1 MSISL
6 SGNKETDK
14 RKCHQ
19 NETSSRSDK
28 MQRKR
33 QGRQIKMLTHKILP
47 KGFSL
52 NDYIALARFRKH
64 FIIHSHA
71 GPPFWLSHPRK
82 LFSEKA

>member
-1 MSISL
+1 SISL

-19 NETSSRSDK
+19 NEASTRSDE

-33 QGRQIKMLTHKILP
+33 QGRQIKTLARNIQP

-52 NDYIALARFRKH
+52 NDYIALARFRRH
-64 FIIHSHA
+64 FIIHSNT
-71 GPPFWLSHPRK
+71 GPPFWLSRPRK
-82 LFSEKA
+82 LF